1 MPSCAPWNKT
11 HLQTTVLFKILLT
24 LSRMQCSPMNL
35 GSNPG
40 TENFPTSKK
49 APKAPIRCFQASE
62 GRHGTN
68 TNQTTFRLLIGNRE
82 ALQLP

>member
-11 HLQTTVLFKILLT
+11 HLQSTVLFKILLT

-40 TENFPTSKK
+40 TEHFPTSKK
-49 APKAPIRCFQASE
+49 GPIRCFQASE